1 MDWIPIPMFC
11 KSVMYEFSNESGEVY
26 SEYIAGYESMKAIET
41 GHMMKAR
48 WFFVMFNDNFS

>member
-1 MDWIPIPMFC
+1 
-11 KSVMYEFSNESGEVY
+11 MYEFSNESGEVY